1 VLKTEEEVSRDIP
14 IRLCGIDI
22 EKKRGASR
30 ARHALYI
37 MSSVNWREQEFRGKS
52 QETKVSREGFVRR
65 EK

>member
-1 VLKTEEEVSRDIP
+1 MRY
-14 IRLCGIDI
+14 RYR
-22 EKKRGASR
+22 KKRGASR
-30 ARHALYI
+30 ARHSLYI